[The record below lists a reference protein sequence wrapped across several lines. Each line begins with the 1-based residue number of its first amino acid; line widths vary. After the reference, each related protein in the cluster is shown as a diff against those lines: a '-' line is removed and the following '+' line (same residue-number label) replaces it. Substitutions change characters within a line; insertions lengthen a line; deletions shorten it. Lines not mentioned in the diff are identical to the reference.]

1 MIFLKFI
8 LMLGIAFVITSP
20 TPQKLSCATV
30 LHNLFFLL
38 LYNTK
43 PPPLR
48 LMNAPHILYPLVCLT

>member
-1 MIFLKFI
+1 
-8 LMLGIAFVITSP
+8 MLGIAFVIICS

-43 PPPLR
+43 PPPLH